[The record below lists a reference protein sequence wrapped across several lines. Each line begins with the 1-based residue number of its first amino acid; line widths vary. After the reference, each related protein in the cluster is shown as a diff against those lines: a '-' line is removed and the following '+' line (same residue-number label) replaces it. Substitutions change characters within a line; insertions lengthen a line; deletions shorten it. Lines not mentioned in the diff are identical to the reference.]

1 VPIYVALGWA
11 ALFYLPSFLAN
22 AGWLIVSLMFS
33 GGVAY
38 SVGAV
43 VYALKRPMLSVKY
56 FGFHELFHA
65 FTITGY
71 VCHYLAITFTIAKM
85 Y

>member
-1 VPIYVALGWA
+1 
-11 ALFYLPSFLAN
+11 
-22 AGWLIVSLMFS
+22 MFS

-43 VYALKRPMLSVKY
+43 VYALKRPKLSVKY

-71 VCHYLAITFTIAKM
+71 VCHYLAITFTVAKM